1 LEAYRNL
8 ILRRKTMSMAW
19 VPKRCA
25 LALAG
30 IGLAVPALA
39 GPEPSEDSAFQVTP
53 YVWGA
58 GFGGT
63 IRPLPG
69 SPTFEVSS
77 SFSDLLEDLG
87 LAFFASG
94 LARVGRFVAVADLS
108 HTSSSRDGLVRTP
121 IPQAPVIPA
130 EGQLEQTSMTLLG
143 GVRAVDEANMTVDL
157 LAGLRA
163 FWIRTSVAAP
173 ALGVSRSPGVDIV
186 DPIFAGRINGRIADG
201 WSALVCGDVGGFGA
215 GSELTSQVLG
225 TVNARVTS
233 RVWLSA
239 GYRYL
244 MVDYRGERT
253 RADVHL
259 GGPIFGATIT
269 F

>member
-1 LEAYRNL
+1 MPWASKVC
-8 ILRRKTMSMAW
+8 IS
-19 VPKRCA
+19 A
-25 LALAG
+25 LVG
-30 IGLAVPALA
+30 FGLADPALA
-39 GPEPSEDSAFQVTP
+39 APEPAEESAFQVTP

-69 SPTFEVSS
+69 SPAFQVSS
-77 SFSDLLEDLG
+77 AFSDLLEDLDA
-87 LAFFASG
+87 AFLVSG

-121 IPQAPVIPA
+121 IPQAPVVPA

-143 GVRAVDEANMTVDL
+143 GVRALDEENMTLDL

-163 FWIRTSVAAP
+163 FWIRSSVAAP
-173 ALGVSRSPGVDIV
+173 ALGMSRSPAIDIV
-186 DPIFAGRINGRIADG
+186 DPVIAGRINVQIAEG
-201 WSALVCGDVGGFGA
+201 WSTLVYGDVGGFGA
-215 GSELTSQVLG
+215 GSEFTSQVLG
-225 TVNARVTS
+225 TLNARVAS
-233 RVWLSA
+233 RVWLSV

-244 MVDYRGERT
+244 TVDYRGERT

-259 GGPIFGATIT
+259 GGPILGATVT